1 MQRSILA
8 LALAGALSGAF
19 AQVIPD
25 VLSDW
30 KETEAPP
37 PPALRTQGLIPVEV
51 RGTSLKFGVDP
62 ASITIGADQVVR
74 YVVVA
79 TGSGGA
85 VNGIYEGIRCNTAQ
99 VKVYARHNPG
109 TGWVATPRAD
119 WEDLHKSMGARYSLA
134 IARSGACLEHSPN
147 RSAAQIAQDLRA
159 PADRRFEPG
168 GNNR

>member
-1 MQRSILA
+1 MQRRILA

-25 VLSDW
+25 VLSEW

-37 PPALRTQGLIPVEV
+37 PPALRTQGLIPVDV
-51 RGTSLKFGVDP
+51 RGSTLKFGIDP
-62 ASITIGADQVVR
+62 ASITIGPDQVVR

-85 VNGIYEGIRCNTAQ
+85 VNAIYEGIRCSTAQ
-99 VKVYARHNPG
+99 VKVYARHNPDS
-109 TGWVATPRAD
+109 GWVPTRNPD
-119 WEDLHKSMGARYSLA
+119 WEDLQKSVGSRYSMA
-134 IARSGACLEHSPN
+134 IARGGACREHTPN
-147 RSAAQIAQDLRA
+147 RSPSQIAQDLRS